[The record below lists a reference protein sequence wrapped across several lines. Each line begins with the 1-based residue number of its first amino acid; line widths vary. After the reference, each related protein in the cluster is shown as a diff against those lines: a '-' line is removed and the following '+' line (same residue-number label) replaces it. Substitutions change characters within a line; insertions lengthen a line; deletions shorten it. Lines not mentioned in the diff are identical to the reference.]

1 MLIFCCLLSN
11 DKLWTEK
18 GLYRLRY
25 RVKYVYVFSCY
36 TLLHLQE

>member
-11 DKLWTEK
+11 DKLLTEK